1 MQAPGPGHYQHNI
14 QNQLKLLTDRMTPR
28 YKQNPFG
35 SNISRF
41 DPKSKD
47 INKPTEE
54 ETRVK
59 ELIRDLEEHTSLRPA
74 VTGKPI
80 HAPSPMHI
88 A

>member
-1 MQAPGPGHYQHNI
+1 
-14 QNQLKLLTDRMTPR
+14 MTPR

-41 DPKSKD
+41 DPKIKD
-47 INKPTEE
+47 VNKPNEE
-54 ETRVK
+54 EMRVK

-80 HAPSPMHI
+80 HAPPPMQI